1 MGKNSQ
7 YKEVKEFTV
16 EQYKYEKC
24 TSDKFSAA
32 FGIEA
37 CLKFNRPLVGSLFDS
52 FKPIDVDQILADEA
66 EDDNEEDDD
75 DEKVND
81 LAKRPRFSLS
91 GPYRYEVIEK
101 NIFEIFLGKRH
112 VNLGFNKKLDQ
123 VQKSTKN

>member
-1 MGKNSQ
+1 LGKNSQ
-7 YKEVKEFTV
+7 YKEVTEFTV

-37 CLKFNRPLVGSLFDS
+37 CLKFNRPLIGSLFES
-52 FKPIDVDQILADEA
+52 LKPIDVDQILSDDA
-66 EDDNEEDDD
+66 EDDDEDDDD

-91 GPYRYEVIEK
+91 GPYHYEVREK
-101 NIFEIFLGKRH
+101 KIK
-112 VNLGFNKKLDQ
+112 
-123 VQKSTKN
+123 